1 MKNEGEQESGKKEKK
16 TEKKR
21 NETVVGNMI
30 CNGINL

>member
-1 MKNEGEQESGKKEKK
+1 MKENKNLGKKEKK

-30 CNGINL
+30 CNGIINL